1 MTEDAWLALDTST
14 PTGSVAV
21 GAGGAVLAEVALRVG
36 SGHSSALM
44 PAVDQAVRRAGLTP
58 SELAGVVVGAGP
70 GSFTGLRIAAAT
82 AKGIVAALEIPM
94 LAYSS
99 LLATAARAWAAE
111 RPVAVLFDARGRDVF
126 AACYRFGAGFTVEEV
141 MAPAAATVD
150 EVIDRLRDGPEV
162 WLLGEGAARHGE
174 ELLAAL
180 PGARLGPLDASTPS
194 ATGLLRLA
202 RAAPE
207 LGRVGDPAAW
217 GPDYLRASGAER
229 IAAREA
235 RLRGN
240 DGAAARR

>member
-1 MTEDAWLALDTST
+1 MTEGAWLALDTST

-21 GAGGAVLAEVALRVG
+21 GAGGAVLAEVSLRVG

-44 PAVDQAVRRAGLTP
+44 PAVDQAVRWAGLVP

-82 AKGIVAALEIPM
+82 AKGIVASLEIPM

-99 LLATAARAWAAE
+99 LVATAARAWAAE

-126 AACYRFGAGFTVEEV
+126 AACYHFASDSAIEEIF
-141 MAPAAATVD
+141 APEAATLDGVV
-150 EVIDRLRDGPEV
+150 ERLRGEPDV
-162 WLLGEGAARHGE
+162 WLLGDGAARHGE
-174 ELLAAL
+174 ELRAAL
-180 PGARLGPLDASTPS
+180 PGARHAPLDASTPS

-217 GPDYLRASGAER
+217 GPTYLRASGAER
-229 IAAREA
+229 IAARRAE
-235 RLRGN
+235 RQS
-240 DGAAARR
+240 